1 MPVYNTPRQEKEN
14 MNPDEFYIVVDI
26 EASGPDPSGFA
37 MLSLGACTITAP
49 QETLYIE
56 LIPDS
61 PNFISEALAVSDLS
75 LEKLSKTGKTPTE
88 AMQVFADWLERI
100 NKDRKPPVFTA
111 FNAPFDWMFVNT
123 YFHRYL
129 GYNPFGYKALDIK
142 ACFMGLHQTRFDQTS
157 HKALCEYYQ
166 IGLDLTHHA
175 LEDAINE
182 GEIFKAILNEF

>member
-1 MPVYNTPRQEKEN
+1 MMTS
-14 MNPDEFYIVVDI
+14 DEFYIVVDI
-26 EASGPDPSGFA
+26 ETSGPDPCKYA
-37 MLSLGACTITAP
+37 MLSFGACTISKP

-56 LIPDS
+56 MKPDS
-61 PNFISEALAVSDLS
+61 DQFIPEALEISALS
-75 LEKLSKTGKTPTE
+75 LKELRDTGTPPSE
-88 AMQVFADWLERI
+88 GMQTFADWLAGI
-100 NKDRKPPVFTA
+100 NKDKKTPVFTA

-142 ACFMGLHQTRFDQTS
+142 ACYMGLHHTSFDKTS
-157 HKALCEYYQ
+157 HKDLCEYYQ

-182 GEIFKAILNEF
+182 AEIFRAILQEMKTIPTEGGTK